1 MTKDEYGDLLAEIG
15 GGRAIGL
22 AARQERDAA
31 EKAAL
36 AQHVT
41 EFWALLCLGDA
52 VHQFYRDTLELVRR
66 RVLDTTLT
74 EVQMAM
80 VIWHIVSF
88 GRFAGAFHLMAH
100 AYYFEAIALARDL
113 WEVALS
119 LAALRKSIVT
129 LEELT
134 ASAAATRREME
145 QMSREVDGKI
155 RRALIWSNSALGVKA
170 QEAVETFLGI
180 ANLATHKSKLHLG
193 LNLRHVMNGQPV
205 LIFPGF
211 DLERAGAAHNVLYLG
226 TWSLIATLP
235 YLDFALPGSDP
246 ALSDRYRKVLLAF
259 EEGPGRGPNAV
270 VQAWPE
276 IIRGVFAI

>member
-1 MTKDEYGDLLAEIG
+1 MTKDEYEDLLAEIG
-15 GGRAIGL
+15 GGPAIGL
-22 AARQERDAA
+22 VARQERDGA
-31 EKAAL
+31 ERAAL
-36 AQHVT
+36 AQHDT

-52 VHQFYRDTLELVRR
+52 VHQFYRDTLDLIRR
-66 RVLDTTLT
+66 WVLDTTLT
-74 EVQMAM
+74 DVQMAM

-88 GRFAGAFHLMAH
+88 GRFAAAFHLMAH

-119 LAALRKSIVT
+119 LAALRKRIVT

-134 ASAAATRREME
+134 ASGAATRREME

-155 RRALIWSNSALGVKA
+155 RSALIWSNPALSGKA
-170 QEAVETFLGI
+170 REAVETFLGI
-180 ANLATHKSKLHLG
+180 ANLATHKSKLHLA
-193 LNLRHVMNGQPV
+193 LNLRYLMNREPV
-205 LIFPGF
+205 PIFPRF
-211 DLERAGAAHNVLYLG
+211 DLERAGAAHNMLYLA

-235 YLDFALPGSDP
+235 YLEFALPAADP
-246 ALSDRYRKVLLAF
+246 AWSGRYRKVLLAF

-276 IIRGVFAI
+276 IIRGIFSI